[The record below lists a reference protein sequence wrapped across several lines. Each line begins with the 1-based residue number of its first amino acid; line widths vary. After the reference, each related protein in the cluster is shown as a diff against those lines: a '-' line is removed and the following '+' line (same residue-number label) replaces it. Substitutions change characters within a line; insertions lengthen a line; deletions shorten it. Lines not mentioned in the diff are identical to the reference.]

1 MLSLLIKIYE
11 PIIIIANCNLTVL
24 ISRWYFCEP
33 NEPGFTIFGHLHHL
47 LRFIEV
53 GFITKITKHFY
64 SQEIKKLKHVS
75 RPTARF
81 GPAVAQQRARPS
93 AMAQQRT
100 RPSSG
105 GRERAAR
112 ERGRAMRPASV
123 SGPSAAASSAAAA
136 AERGAARGR
145 LAGGRARQRQ
155 WASSGSGWQRQRA
168 ECAWQAGPRRG
179 RGTSA
184 SRPSG
189 RAAAVAWPSQRPSQ
203 RQQPTEAYFNVL
215 RLYFPT
221 RKAATNTCDVGV
233 TSR

>member
-1 MLSLLIKIYE
+1 MLSLLIKLYE
-11 PIIIIANCNLTVL
+11 PIIIIAHCNLTVL

-33 NEPGFTIFGHLHHL
+33 NKLGFTIFGHLHHL

-112 ERGRAMRPASV
+112 ERGRAMWPASV

-136 AERGAARGR
+136 AERARQQQRGPAANAAQRRAARACGS
-145 LAGGRARQRQ
+145 GNGSGRARRGPA
-155 WASSGSGWQRQRA
+155 ASAAQRA
-168 ECAWQAGPRRG
+168 
-179 RGTSA
+179 SA
-184 SRPSG
+184 R
-189 RAAAVAWPSQRPSQ
+189 
-203 RQQPTEAYFNVL
+203 
-215 RLYFPT
+215 
-221 RKAATNTCDVGV
+221 
-233 TSR
+233 